1 MEKRI
6 NLLNS
11 GSRYLA
17 REGIESTTCE
27 SELFLSHILDCPRAE
42 LYLNNI
48 AVKEDDS
55 RQFWQFLSTRIEGIP
70 LQYILGSTEFMGLR
84 FRVKPGVFI
93 PRPETEILVE
103 AILNLRLITYPSTS
117 RRASDLGLN
126 ILDIG
131 TGCGNIAISLAK
143 YLPQAHVFACD
154 IYDSAL
160 QLAEANSR
168 LNGIDLNV
176 VKSDIFGAFCNK
188 RNYFSLIVSNPPYVN
203 REDISKLPRE
213 LQHEPKDALDGGLD
227 GLMYYQKI
235 IKEAP
240 DYLEKD
246 GLLALEIGDNQ
257 VHSIKQI
264 IEEVPN
270 LTLVSITRDYNNIE
284 RVVLIKKVK

>member
-1 MEKRI
+1 VEKRI

-17 REGIESTTCE
+17 REGIENTTCE
-27 SELFLSHILDCPRAE
+27 TELFLSHILDCPRAE

-48 AVKEDDS
+48 AVKEDNS
-55 RQFWQFLSTRIEGIP
+55 RQFWQFLSTRAEGIP
-70 LQYILGSTEFMGLR
+70 LQYILGRAEFMGIT
-84 FRVKPGVFI
+84 FKVGPGVFI

-103 AILNLRLITYPSTS
+103 AILNLPPTTCHLPPR
-117 RRASDLGLN
+117 

-143 YLPQAHVFACD
+143 YLAQAHVFACD
-154 IYDSAL
+154 ICDSAL
-160 QLAEANSR
+160 RLAEENAR
-168 LNGIDLNV
+168 LNGIELNI

-227 GLMYYQKI
+227 GLMYYRQI

-257 VHSIKQI
+257 ARSIKQI

-270 LTLVSITRDYNNIE
+270 LTLVSITKDYNNIE
-284 RVVLIKKVK
+284 RVVLTKKVK